1 MKLFLTFLLNIG
13 IGLAGL
19 RVGYGAFPLC
29 IIGYLWRAKQPY
41 NVSVAAEVSACV
53 ALLNP
58 TYLEVLWSF
67 ILVLFLLHVWLYPR
81 ILRTKHFKI
90 RDKLAS
96 IYLEHYFSY

>member
-58 TYLEVLWSF
+58 TYLEVL
-67 ILVLFLLHVWLYPR
+67 LVF
-81 ILRTKHFKI
+81 
-90 RDKLAS
+90 
-96 IYLEHYFSY
+96 YFSIIFVACLAISLHFEDQTFQDKG